1 MGRKTTNDI
10 IHQAQREL
18 DAGQRAYEARNAQID
33 QWSASEKE
41 RIEQKYAA
49 KRAALAAARQ
59 EPGPGGPAQSQVPG
73 PNSVP
78 TMSNVAPTQFLAPT
92 QQVAP
97 LSGIVQPAYLPVSG
111 PGPVYTIPG
120 QVQGPLLIQSN
131 PRPKRSPHEVMQG
144 IKLSAISQRRLD
156 DISRREQINQAN
168 KAGGPVP
175 VFAPLPDVDEYV
187 AAWTRRAVER
197 GEITWKEVK
206 KVDGHDDGCCI
217 LM

>member
-1 MGRKTTNDI
+1 MGRKTANDI
-10 IHQAQREL
+10 INQAQREL
-18 DAGQRAYEARNAQID
+18 DAGQRAYEARDAQID
-33 QWSASEKE
+33 EWSAREKE
-41 RIEQKYAA
+41 IIEQKYAA

-59 EPGPGGPAQSQVPG
+59 EPGPGGPAQNQVPG
-73 PNSVP
+73 QVV
-78 TMSNVAPTQFLAPT
+78 SNVAPAQFLAPT
-92 QQVAP
+92 QRVAP
-97 LSGIVQPAYLPVSG
+97 LSEIVQ
-111 PGPVYTIPG
+111 PVYTIPG
-120 QVQGPLLIQSN
+120 QFQQVQVQGPLPIQSN
-131 PRPKRSPHEVMQG
+131 PRPQRSPHEVMQG

-156 DISRREQINQAN
+156 DIGRREQINQAN

-175 VFAPLPDVDEYV
+175 VFAPLPAVEEYV

>member
-1 MGRKTTNDI
+1 MGRKTANDI

-33 QWSASEKE
+33 EWSAREKE

-73 PNSVP
+73 QV
-78 TMSNVAPTQFLAPT
+78 MSNVAPAQFLAPT

-97 LSGIVQPAYLPVSG
+97 LSDIVQ
-111 PGPVYTIPG
+111 PVYTIPG
-120 QVQGPLLIQSN
+120 QVQQVQVQGPLPIQSN

-144 IKLSAISQRRLD
+144 IKLSAISQRRVD

-175 VFAPLPDVDEYV
+175 VFAPLPAVEEYV